1 MKGGSM
7 IQIHINP
14 ARVDKVLVIS
24 ESRIEEDFD
33 LAAWQ
38 AIRPLIEKIDRR
50 LRRIVKDVSARPNG
64 LHRQAS
70 GER

>member
-1 MKGGSM
+1 M

-24 ESRIEEDFD
+24 ESHIEEDFD
-33 LAAWQ
+33 LATWQ

-50 LRRIVKDVSARPNG
+50 LRRIVKDVSDSPSD
-64 LHRQAS
+64 LQRQAG